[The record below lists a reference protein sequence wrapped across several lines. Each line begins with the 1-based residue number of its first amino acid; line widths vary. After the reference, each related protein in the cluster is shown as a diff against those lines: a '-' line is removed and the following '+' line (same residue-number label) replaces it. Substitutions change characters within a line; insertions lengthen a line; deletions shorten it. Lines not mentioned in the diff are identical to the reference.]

1 MTYLRSYSRHMR
13 SGERLN
19 RAKSDEQASAPE
31 INTREAYPD
40 NSRSVKQRRHQ
51 TCPPPA
57 MKSVLGKYKC
67 TIASHIAF
75 SLLAVFLAQKCN
87 HTKNSKGLE
96 NLGTEE
102 WSANHPQV
110 SFKV

>member
-1 MTYLRSYSRHMR
+1 MEGRK
-13 SGERLN
+13 
-19 RAKSDEQASAPE
+19 AKLVEYASAPE

-40 NSRSVKQRRHQ
+40 DSKGVKQRRHQ
-51 TCPPPA
+51 IFPPPA

-67 TIASHIAF
+67 TIASHMAF

-87 HTKNSKGLE
+87 HTKNSEGLE
-96 NLGTEE
+96 NFGTEE
-102 WSANHPQV
+102 WGAEHSQV